1 MKQLLLL
8 RHGEAQVAAGS
19 KDFDRALT
27 LQGRGEVTQAID
39 CILRAALR
47 VDATLVSPA
56 RRTRETAAIVHAAL
70 KVRIDYEPTLYL
82 GAPDTLLQAVHR
94 CRTDALSLLLVGH
107 NPGISE
113 LAQQLTADHDIALRT
128 AGLCC
133 ITLPAATWREV
144 EMASANSMALLR

>member
-1 MKQLLLL
+1 MKHLLLL

-19 KDFDRALT
+19 MDFERALT
-27 LQGRGEVTQAID
+27 LQGRGEVTDAID
-39 CILRAALR
+39 CINRAGLR

-82 GAPDTLLQAVHR
+82 GAPDILLQAVQS

-107 NPGISE
+107 NPGLSE

-128 AGLCC
+128 GGLCC
-133 ITLPAATWREV
+133 ITLPPGTWREV
-144 EMASANSMALLR
+144 AMASASSIALLR